1 MFYLPKLV
9 FSLKKQIY
17 LHTHIIHTLFLKPNF
32 FPYPIL
38 QTPSVCWSTL
48 PTAQPPPSLSREGLI
63 VWHSL
68 RPCVLLRMRGIV
80 VEPVV
85 ERIAVL
91 PAVRDRLTLMVLIC
105 ANWKV
110 MLIQYVLM
118 DNKREICALMIAV
131 GIQVAN
137 APMNTT
143 RLVMAPMSKAREL
156 LVGVNIKNVVK
167 SVPDTIIHQA
177 TFQPDTSKTEAVRAV
192 PVLNIRLN
200 AILTAATPELMLT
213 AALQAAAAQAVKMTA
228 ELITPNAL
236 ARPCMNGARQR
247 KNAYVRRGTNI
258 LAPAATLAAVRA
270 TAAMENIRNANVKPD
285 SRGVPPAACA
295 FVTVRIGVRL
305 TKIAPAW
312 GISNRAVRNYQS
324 NVRLILT
331 MFIV

>member
-1 MFYLPKLV
+1 M
-9 FSLKKQIY
+9 
-17 LHTHIIHTLFLKPNF
+17 
-32 FPYPIL
+32 
-38 QTPSVCWSTL
+38 
-48 PTAQPPPSLSREGLI
+48 
-63 VWHSL
+63 
-68 RPCVLLRMRGIV
+68 
-80 VEPVV
+80 
-85 ERIAVL
+85 AVL
-91 PAVRDRLTLMVLIC
+91 TVARQAVDLGRLTLMVLIC

-143 RLVMAPMSKAREL
+143 KLVQALMSRAREL

-200 AILTAATPELMLT
+200 VTLIHQIPELMLT
-213 AALQAAAAQAVKMTA
+213 VALQAAAGRVVLMTP
-228 ELITPNAL
+228 ELITPNVP
-236 ARPCMNGARQR
+236 ARPCMNGAPAV
-247 KNAYVRRGTNI
+247 KNASARRGTNI

-270 TAAMENIRNANVKPD
+270 TAAMENIRNVNVKPD
-285 SRGVPPAACA
+285 SRGVPPVECA
-295 FVTVRIGVRL
+295 FATAPTGARSI
-305 TKIAPAW
+305 KIARAW
-312 GISNRAVRNYQS
+312 GISSRAVRNYQS